1 MMPGQPHAAAL
12 GAPSKSLGHA
22 GQEQVA
28 VVAFD
33 SDDAEIGYLQEGQIK
48 ALVVQ
53 NPFRMGYEGVQTAV
67 AAINGEE
74 VERNIDTGVTV
85 VTTENFDTPE
95 VQALL
100 YPDLG
105 E

>member
-1 MMPGQPHAAAL
+1 MTWLQQG
-12 GAPSKSLGHA
+12 
-22 GQEQVA
+22 VA
-28 VVAFD
+28 
-33 SDDAEIGYLQEGQIK
+33 SRRLIINDAK

-53 NPFRMGYEGVQTAV
+53 NPYRMGYEGVQTAV

-85 VTTENFDTPE
+85 VTMENFDTPE